1 MHSRRS
7 ILLAALAGLAQ
18 SVPLPAM
25 AQEGR
30 FPSKPITIVVP
41 WAAGGAADFL
51 ARTVGERLS
60 QRMGQPVIVE
70 NKPGAGTN
78 IGTQAVAASK
88 PDGHTLLMASSNN
101 CVNVTLL
108 PPARVDFERDFKPVT
123 NVGLAPNVLV
133 VNPSVAAKDTRE
145 LIALA
150 KAQPGRLTYGSS
162 GNGSAAHLGAEK
174 FKLAAGVDINGV
186 PYKGAAP
193 AVSDLL
199 GGHLSM
205 MFTVIPATIAH
216 VEAGKLRLL
225 AVATPERLPLF
236 PNVPTVAEA
245 GLSGFESSIW
255 YGLVAP
261 AQTPDDIVAQL
272 NRELVSILKEP
283 EISAKLT
290 AHGVFAIGDSQDDFR
305 RTIQSDVRKYAE
317 LIRSARIRAD

>member
-1 MHSRRS
+1 MHTRRS
-7 ILLAALAGLAQ
+7 ILLAVLAGLAQ
-18 SVPLPAM
+18 GVPLA
-25 AQEGR
+25 ALGQEGR

-41 WAAGGAADFL
+41 WPAGGAADFM
-51 ARTVGERLS
+51 ARTVGDRLAH
-60 QRMGQPVIVE
+60 RLGQPVVVE

-78 IGTQAVAASK
+78 IGTQAVAAAK

-108 PPARVDFERDFKPVT
+108 PPARVDFEHDFKPVT

-133 VNPSVAAKDTRE
+133 VHPSVPAKDVRD
-145 LIALA
+145 LVALA

-225 AVATPERLPLF
+225 AVAMPERLPIF

-245 GLSGFESSIW
+245 GLAGFESSIW

-261 AQTPDDIVAQL
+261 AQAPDEVVAL
-272 NRELVSILKEP
+272 LSREVAAILKEP
-283 EISAKLT
+283 EIAAKLT
-290 AHGVFAIGDSQDDFR
+290 AQGVIPIGDSPDAFR
-305 RTIQSDVRKYAE
+305 KTIQSDVRKYAE
-317 LIRSARIRAD
+317 LIRSAKIRPD